1 MIRQHARLTAFARR
15 LRCSAERLASAGAW
29 QDPNPLLQLRA
40 EERRRER

>member
-15 LRCSAERLASAGAW
+15 LRRSTESLASAGAW

-40 EERRRER
+40 AKRRGER